1 MLAKEKLFLVSIQ
14 VIVVFILFTNIT
26 MANDLFLNGNK
37 GELVIKQNRT
47 MISLEQFKE
56 NFINNVDYNQTT
68 GEIRLQNFAVL
79 IKGRINSNIIFV
91 NSRPYVLETPIQK
104 TDNQVMLPLYFLHN
118 IYGGELNWDYRNSSV
133 NYKSNNLKSLS
144 YNRKEEELNISLETD
159 LPSDYSIDYIKQS
172 KQLIIKL
179 YQVSFARFK
188 QELLNDDFIDLLRV
202 NKRGFNPAVTE
213 ITIELS
219 KELDYKI
226 KKEDNIIKLTL
237 SEKQDDI
244 QESNQDNSEGNSQEA
259 IQDDTLE
266 SGKDF
271 NYNNELI
278 VLDPGHGGSDSGAI
292 GYSGLQEKVVNLK
305 IAKKTEAKLKERG
318 FNVKLT
324 RYQDYFVSL
333 SDRAQFANQLQADFF
348 ISIHTNYHPSQT
360 VQGVETYAHNNAC
373 SETWTL
379 AWYIQDEIVKQT
391 NANDH
396 SLKAANF
403 AVLRRAQMPAILV
416 EAGFLSNPIEE
427 SKLRNSNYQDKI
439 AQGIADGLISFFNT
453 Q

>member
-1 MLAKEKLFLVSIQ
+1 MLAKKKLFLVSIQ
-14 VIVVFILFTNIT
+14 VFVVFVLFTNIAI
-26 MANDLFLNGNK
+26 ANDLFLNGNK
-37 GELVIKQNRT
+37 GELVVKQNRT

-56 NFINNVDYNQTT
+56 NFNTNIDYNRAT

-104 TDNQVMLPLYFLHN
+104 VDNQVMLPLYFLHN
-118 IYGGELNWDYRNSSV
+118 IYGGELNWDSTNSSV

-144 YNRKEEELNISLETD
+144 YNRKGEELSINLETD
-159 LPSDYSIDYIKQS
+159 LPSDYSINYIKQS

-213 ITIELS
+213 VTIGLS
-219 KELDYKI
+219 EGLDYEI

-244 QESNQDNSEGNSQEA
+244 QESNQNNDEGYSQEN
-259 IQDDTLE
+259 ILE
-266 SGKDF
+266 AGKDF
-271 NYNNELI
+271 NYNNQLI
-278 VLDPGHGGSDSGAI
+278 VLDPGHGGSDFGAI
-292 GYSGLQEKVVNLK
+292 GYSGLQEKAVNLK
-305 IAKKTEAKLKERG
+305 IAKKTEAKLKEKG
-318 FNVKLT
+318 FNVKST

-333 SDRAQFANQLQADFF
+333 SDRAQFANQLQADLF

-360 VQGVETYAHNNAC
+360 VQGVETYAHNNAL
-373 SETWTL
+373 SETWAL
-379 AWYIQDEIVKQT
+379 AWYIQDEILKQT

-396 SLKAANF
+396 GLKAANF
-403 AVLRRAQMPAILV
+403 AVLRQAKMPAILV

-427 SKLRNSNYQDKI
+427 AKLRNSNYQAKI
-439 AQGIADGLISFFNT
+439 AQGIVDGLISFFNT
-453 Q
+453 H